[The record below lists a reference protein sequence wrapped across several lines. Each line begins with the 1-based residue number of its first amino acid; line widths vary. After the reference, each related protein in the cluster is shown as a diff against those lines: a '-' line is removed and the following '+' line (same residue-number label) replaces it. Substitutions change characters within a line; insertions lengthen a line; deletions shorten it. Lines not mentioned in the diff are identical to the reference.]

1 MYIGE
6 HVGVETSSNSRS
18 SSIDNRDSTPAASE
32 DSTCPKSEKKEE
44 FTLQLKASPKT
55 GHGVLKQMWK
65 PSICLCI
72 FVLAL
77 SAAVPNLLEKNPFFV
92 ERALTRLDHYF
103 SAVASRWTIQSKHS
117 QNRASGDHNAVRYSL
132 LWMAPFFSGG
142 GYCSEAISYVTAVNA
157 GSKGTS
163 KVPKLGISHYAD
175 AENLNF
181 WKGLPSATRQSL
193 FSLTSVPIDL
203 AGAVVVCHS
212 EPGAWY
218 PPLYL
223 TPPCPPTGYDDP
235 LYIIGR
241 TMFETDGVTPD
252 HVRRCNRMDEVWVPT
267 QFHVD
272 SFIRAGVAEEKLV
285 KVVQPVDTVF
295 FNPAHLQPLKLLTS
309 NRLFG
314 STPNSPSKPFVFLS
328 IFKWEYRKG
337 WDILLSAYLQEFSAD
352 DNVALYLLTNPYHT
366 NHDFGT
372 VITEFVSSHSIPKPP
387 SGWPNVYLHDQHI
400 AQSQLPAL
408 YAAADCFV
416 LPSRGEGWGRPHVE
430 AMAME
435 LPVIATNWSGMTE
448 YMTELNSYPLR
459 VERMAEVLDGPFKGH
474 LWAEP
479 STTDLKLLMRH
490 VVVNPEEAKRKGKV
504 ARLDM
509 VANYAQEVVAR
520 IVVEHLVRIQAKLDS
535 GTSFNTSTSTVTTG

>member
-55 GHGVLKQMWK
+55 GH
-65 PSICLCI
+65 
-72 FVLAL
+72 
-77 SAAVPNLLEKNPFFV
+77 
-92 ERALTRLDHYF
+92 
-103 SAVASRWTIQSKHS
+103 AVASRWTIQSKHS

-272 SFIRAGVAEEKLV
+272 SFIRAGVAEEKLL

-435 LPVIATNWSGMTE
+435 LPVIATNWS
-448 YMTELNSYPLR
+448 
-459 VERMAEVLDGPFKGH
+459 
-474 LWAEP
+474 
-479 STTDLKLLMRH
+479 
-490 VVVNPEEAKRKGKV
+490 EEAKRKGKV